1 MAMHTREFDY
11 ILPPERIAQSPLPDR
26 LSAKL
31 LYLPKVN
38 DSLQDLS
45 VRDLP
50 SLLQPGDLLVFNDS
64 KVFRARL
71 QATRTGGTAPFE
83 VFLLRP
89 EEETWLALIKN
100 SKRLSVGDVITLPEE
115 TPAMIVNKETDGV
128 IRLKIERSIQE
139 VFALC
144 ERSGEIPTPP
154 YVEQKIT
161 DADSYQT
168 VYAKHVGSV
177 AAPTAGFH
185 FTSELLETLKNKGV
199 QIAYATLHVGLGTFR
214 PMQDGTL
221 DEHVMHTE
229 WVSVSKETVETIN
242 QTKQAGGR
250 VIAVGTTSCRSL
262 ESAAATGTLTPF
274 EGMTNLFIRPGY
286 TFRVIDGLMT
296 NFHLPKSTL
305 LVLVSALA
313 GRERVLA
320 AYQHAIKEHYRFYS
334 FGDAMLIV

>member
-1 MAMHTREFDY
+1 MHTREYDY
-11 ILPPERIAQSPLPDR
+11 ELPANRIAQHPLEDR

-31 LYLPKVN
+31 LSLPREQG
-38 DSLQDLS
+38 DLQDLHI
-45 VRDLP
+45 RDLP
-50 SLLQPGDLLVFNDS
+50 DLLRTGDLLVFNDS

-71 QATRTGGTAPFE
+71 QATRVGGTTPFE

-89 EEETWLALIKN
+89 EGSHWLALIKR
-100 SKRLSVGDVITLPEE
+100 SKRLSVGETILLPEQI
-115 TPAMIVNKETDGV
+115 AARIVAKETDGV
-128 IRLKIERSIQE
+128 IRLEINKTTSE

-144 ERSGEIPTPP
+144 DRTGDIPTPP
-154 YVEQKIT
+154 YVEETLT
-161 DADSYQT
+161 DPSSYQT

-185 FTSELLETLKNKGV
+185 FTQALLTNLHAKGV
-199 QIAYATLHVGLGTFR
+199 KTAFITLHVGLGTFR

-229 WVSVSKETVETIN
+229 WVSVSEETVSLINET
-242 QTKQAGGR
+242 KAAGGR
-250 VIAVGTTSCRSL
+250 VIAVGTTSTRSL
-262 ESAAATGTLTPF
+262 ESAVQTGTLTPF

-286 TFRVIDGLMT
+286 TFHVIDGLIT

-313 GRERVLA
+313 GRERILN
-320 AYQHAIKEHYRFYS
+320 AYQHAIDQGYRFYS

>member
-1 MAMHTREFDY
+1 MHTREYDY
-11 ILPPERIAQSPLPDR
+11 ELPADRIAQHPLDDR

-31 LYLPKVN
+31 LSLPRAQGE
-38 DSLQDLS
+38 LQDLHI
-45 VRDLP
+45 RDLP
-50 SLLQPGDLLVFNDS
+50 GLIRAGDLLVFNDS

-71 QATRTGGTAPFE
+71 QATRTGGTTPFE

-89 EEETWLALIKN
+89 EGDQWLALIKR
-100 SKRLSVGDVITLPEE
+100 SKRLSVGETILLPER
-115 TPAMIVNKETDGV
+115 TAARIVAKETDGV
-128 IRLKIERSIQE
+128 IRLEIDKTTSE

-144 ERSGEIPTPP
+144 DRTGDIPTPP
-154 YVEQKIT
+154 YVEDTLT
-161 DADSYQT
+161 DPSSYQT

-185 FTSELLETLKNKGV
+185 FTQAFLDELHAKGV
-199 QIAYATLHVGLGTFR
+199 KTAFITLHVGLGTFR

-221 DEHVMHTE
+221 DAHVMHTE
-229 WVSVSKETVETIN
+229 WVSVSEETVSLINET
-242 QTKQAGGR
+242 KAAGGR
-250 VIAVGTTSCRSL
+250 VIAVGTTSTRSL
-262 ESAAATGTLTPF
+262 ESAAQMGTLAPF

-286 TFRVIDGLMT
+286 IFHVIDGLIT

-313 GRERVLA
+313 GRERILN
-320 AYQHAIKEHYRFYS
+320 AYQHAIDQGYRFYS